1 MQPDEPSS
9 SAGPGRTPV
18 KAGRMEA
25 AAVDL
30 SSNRLETLLEDGE
43 FVLYRRDDPTKTTSP
58 RSVLVVMPR
67 SDHPRPQ
74 AVRMLEY
81 EHSLRDDV
89 DPAWAL
95 RPLALT
101 TLEGRPALVL
111 EDPGGEL
118 LLQRV

>member
-25 AAVDL
+25 SAVDL

-74 AVRMLEY
+74 AVRMFTR
-81 EHSLRDDV
+81 HTFKTRASTRIARCV
-89 DPAWAL
+89 H
-95 RPLALT
+95 
-101 TLEGRPALVL
+101 
-111 EDPGGEL
+111 
-118 LLQRV
+118 